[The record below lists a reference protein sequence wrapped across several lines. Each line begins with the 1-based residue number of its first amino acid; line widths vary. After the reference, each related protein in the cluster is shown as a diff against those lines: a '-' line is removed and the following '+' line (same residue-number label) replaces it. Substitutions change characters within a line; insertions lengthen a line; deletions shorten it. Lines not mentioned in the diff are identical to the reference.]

1 MLGLA
6 ALVLIPF
13 FLLGDGFM
21 AQFGEAAARA
31 WLMDYGRAW
40 GWLAALGLLVADLV
54 LPVPATV

>member
-1 MLGLA
+1 
-6 ALVLIPF
+6 
-13 FLLGDGFM
+13 M